1 MHSLQIPINSGGNI
15 WPWHS
20 TLIISMIVL
29 GGTAFVLFGLIEKRF
44 AKIPL
49 VPSRLF
55 SQKSTTILLLQGA
68 FYNWVWQVDLY
79 FLPLYLQDA
88 RGYSA
93 SRSAILLLPYPLVGS
108 VTGVISGLL
117 MSKFARYETIL
128 QLINFLFMKL
138 IYEVDMISYY
148 MQG

>member
-1 MHSLQIPINSGGNI
+1 MPLIQIPINSGGNI

-20 TLIISMIVL
+20 ALIISMIIL
-29 GGTAFVLFGLIEKRF
+29 GGAAIILFGFIEKRF

-68 FYNWVWQVDLY
+68 LYNWVWQVDLY

-88 RGYSA
+88 RGYNPSK
-93 SRSAILLLPYPLVGS
+93 SAILVLPYPLVGS
-108 VTGVISGLL
+108 VAGVISGPL
-117 MSKFARYETIL
+117 MSKFA
-128 QLINFLFMKL
+128 K
-138 IYEVDMISYY
+138 
-148 MQG
+148 

>member
-1 MHSLQIPINSGGNI
+1 
-15 WPWHS
+15 
-20 TLIISMIVL
+20 MIVL